1 MRRIRAAVVGTG
13 FMGSVHARSITAA
26 GGELVAAVGSTPE
39 KAQRAA
45 DLLGA
50 ARGVGTVSQA
60 LAEGVDVLHVCTPNV
75 THSEISRPALE
86 AGVAVVCEKPLAT
99 DVATAEAL
107 SVLAQRSGVV
117 ATVPFV
123 YRYYASVRE
132 ARNRLRGPGHPS
144 PWLLHGSYLQD
155 WMADAATT
163 NWRVDPTAGGASRAF
178 GDIGVHWCDLAEFVT
193 GQRLTRVCAR
203 FGRSAATRPGPYG
216 KSVPVT
222 TEDGA
227 VVSFETDTGA
237 IGSVVVSQATAG
249 RKNALSFSFDGP
261 DASYGFCQETPES
274 LWVGGRDFN
283 QIVLRDP
290 ARAKAPAGRSAVLPS
305 GHPQGY
311 YECFADFVADTYAA
325 IRGEHVE
332 GLPTFAD
339 GLRAARITEAVV
351 TSAAS
356 GSWVDIATVSVPNE
370 TRSAL

>member
-1 MRRIRAAVVGTG
+1 MHRVRAAIVGTG
-13 FMGSVHARSITAA
+13 FMGAVHARSVIAA
-26 GGELVAAVGSTPE
+26 GGELVAVMGSTPQ
-39 KAQRAA
+39 KGQRAA
-45 DLLGA
+45 AALGA
-50 ARGVGTVSQA
+50 ARAAASVDEVLGAGI
-60 LAEGVDVLHVCTPNV
+60 DVLHVCTPN
-75 THSEISRPALE
+75 TSHAAYSRAALT
-86 AGVAVVCEKPLAT
+86 AGIAVVCEKPLAT
-99 DVATAEAL
+99 DVATAAELTAL
-107 SVLAQRSGVV
+107 AARRGLV

-132 ARNRLRGPGHPS
+132 ARNRLRAPGHRP

-155 WMADAATT
+155 WLADGTAT
-163 NWRVDPTAGGASRAF
+163 NWRVDPATGGATRAF

-193 GQRLTRVCAR
+193 GQRITRVSAR
-203 FGRSAATRPGPYG
+203 FGRATETRPDATGA
-216 KSVPVT
+216 PVAVA

-227 VVSFETDTGA
+227 VVSFETDTGG

-261 DASYGFCQETPES
+261 DASYAFCQETPET
-274 LWVGGRDFN
+274 LWIGGRDAN

-290 ARAKAPAGRSAVLPS
+290 ARPGAPVGRSATLPT

-325 IRGEHVE
+325 VRGEPTE

-351 TSAAS
+351 ASAQEQA
-356 GSWVDIATVSVPNE
+356 WVDVADPTDATKRGRP
-370 TRSAL
+370 